1 MKKVLFVAAFMT
13 AALVMT
19 SCKSQESAYRAAY
32 EKAKAQEVTQ
42 VTTTPVNVPQQTTTE
57 VTAPAQNTT
66 TVTVPTNTNVA
77 DAEVRTIKGGYSV
90 VNGSAVK
97 TYGVVVGSFAL
108 EANAQSLYSRLAG
121 EGWQPTLVKTNE
133 TINGITTWYRVVA
146 ASYDNKEQAVQ
157 TRDKLRSTYNGAW
170 LLYSK

>member
-1 MKKVLFVAAFMT
+1 MM

-42 VTTTPVNVPQQTTTE
+42 VTTTPVNVPQQTTT
-57 VTAPAQNTT
+57 VTTPAQET
-66 TVTVPTNTNVA
+66 TVTVPAQTNTNVA

-90 VNGSAVK
+90 VSGSAVK

-108 EANAQSLYSRLAG
+108 EANAQSLYGRLAG

-157 TRDKLRSTYNGAW
+157 TRDRLRSTYNGAW